1 MTTIQLTDTEFDAL
15 VQEAINGIPEDYRK
29 LMRNVAIVVVD
40 EPTPEQLTKTGLRHG
55 QSLLGLYEGV
65 PQISRGAG
73 YSALP
78 DKITIFKRAI
88 VESCA
93 DSEQV
98 CEQVK
103 ETVWHE
109 LAHHFGSS
117 EQRVRRAQTR
127 RRFRK
132 AR

>member
-117 EQRVRRAQTR
+117 EQRVRRAQAKR
-127 RRFRK
+127 RLRQ
-132 AR
+132 

>member
-55 QSLLGLYEGV
+55 QSLFGLYEGV

-93 DSEQV
+93 DSEEV

-117 EQRVRRAQTR
+117 EQRVRRAQAKR
-127 RRFRK
+127 RLRQ
-132 AR
+132 

>member
-1 MTTIQLTDTEFDAL
+1 MNIHSGWT
-15 VQEAINGIPEDYRK
+15 
-29 LMRNVAIVVVD
+29 
-40 EPTPEQLTKTGLRHG
+40 
-55 QSLLGLYEGV
+55 LLGLYEGV
-65 PQISRGAG
+65 SQTRRGAN
-73 YSALP
+73 YNAVLP

-88 VESCA
+88 LESCA
-93 DSEQV
+93 SPAEV
-98 CEQVK
+98 REQVK

>member
-117 EQRVRRAQTR
+117 EQRVRRAQAKR
-127 RRFRK
+127 RL
-132 AR
+132 

>member
-117 EQRVRRAQTR
+117 EQRVRRAQLKR
-127 RRFRK
+127 RQRRG
-132 AR
+132 

>member
-93 DSEQV
+93 DSEEV

-117 EQRVRRAQTR
+117 EQRVRRAQAKR
-127 RRFRK
+127 RLRQ
-132 AR
+132 

>member
-88 VESCA
+88 LALCHSLAEA
-93 DSEQV
+93 KQQV
-98 CEQVK
+98 A
-103 ETVWHE
+103 ETV
-109 LAHHFGSS
+109 
-117 EQRVRRAQTR
+117 
-127 RRFRK
+127 
-132 AR
+132 

>member
-40 EPTPEQLTKTGLRHG
+40 EPTPEQLTKIGLRHG
-55 QSLLGLYEGV
+55 QSLFGLYEGV

-117 EQRVRRAQTR
+117 EQRVRRAQAKR
-127 RRFRK
+127 RLRQ
-132 AR
+132 